1 MESKK
6 EKFIEMF
13 NQLHEHLK
21 EINDWDTSF
30 YRLVHDGKKNEYIIK
45 KYRDELDTVREV
57 RNSITHNNEYYF
69 LPSSSLYS
77 LLEEILEKVLDSP
90 EVSDFIDD
98 ELMVIRE
105 NSSIIETIQD
115 MQRNDY
121 SQIPVVDQKGKYIE
135 LLTSNTIIRWIGDL
149 KKEKDGS
156 LNIKD
161 AEIKEIL
168 KYAEEDEVC
177 QFISRASK
185 LDHLI
190 DKHESIIK
198 AGNKIDAFLITE
210 HGNRNE
216 VLLGIITNWEI
227 PEIYN
232 KLNI

>member
-1 MESKK
+1 LENKK

-13 NQLHEHLK
+13 NQLNEHLK
-21 EINDWDTSF
+21 EVNDWDTSF
-30 YRLVHDGKKNEYIIK
+30 YSLLHDGRNNEYIIK
-45 KYRDELDTVREV
+45 KHRDKLDIVREV

-69 LPSSSLYS
+69 LPSDSLYS

-98 ELMVIRE
+98 ELLVIRE

-115 MQRNDY
+115 MKRNDY

-135 LLTSNTIIRWIGDL
+135 LLTSNTILRWIGDL
-149 KKEKDGS
+149 EKNQDSS
-156 LNIKD
+156 LIVRD

-168 KYAEEDEVC
+168 KYAEEDEISE
-177 QFISRASK
+177 FISRDSK
-185 LDHLI
+185 LDQLI

-210 HGNRNE
+210 NGNRDE